1 MPRATANGIELY
13 FETAGQ
19 GRRLLVISGTGGD
32 LRRHPNVLDG
42 PLPNDFTVLCYDQR
56 GLGRSDKPES
66 VYTMADYAQDAA
78 GLLEHLSWPS
88 CAVVGIS
95 FGGMVAQELV
105 LRHPALVD
113 RLVLVCTS
121 AGGAG
126 GSSYPLHELEE
137 LEEPE
142 RVGLML
148 GLLDTRQDA
157 AWQAAH
163 RQEAASQRSALTR
176 PAVRDEAMAAGS
188 RRQLEARRHH
198 DTWDRLAEI
207 RVPVMVC
214 GGLYDGVAP
223 PENLENLAARIP
235 GAELSFFEGGHV
247 FLLQDPAAWSAITKF
262 LDA

>member
-1 MPRATANGIELY
+1 LA
-13 FETAGQ
+13 
-19 GRRLLVISGTGGD
+19 
-32 LRRHPNVLDG
+32 
-42 PLPNDFTVLCYDQR
+42 
-56 GLGRSDKPES
+56 
-66 VYTMADYAQDAA
+66 
-78 GLLEHLSWPS
+78 WPS
-88 CAVVGIS
+88 CAVVGVS

-113 RLVLVCTS
+113 RLVLACTS

-198 DTWDRLAEI
+198 DTWDQLGGI

-223 PENLENLAARIP
+223 PENLERLASRIP
-235 GAELSFFEGGHV
+235 GAELSFYEGGHL
-247 FLLQDPAAWSAITKF
+247 FLLQDPTAWSAITKF
-262 LDA
+262 LNA

>member
-42 PLPNDFTVLCYDQR
+42 PLPNEFTVLCYDQR
-56 GLGRSDKPES
+56 GLGQSDKPDA
-66 VYTMADYAQDAA
+66 VYTMADYADDAA
-78 GLLEHLSWPS
+78 GLLEYLSWPS
-88 CAVVGIS
+88 SAVVGIS

-105 LRHPALVD
+105 LRHPGLVD
-113 RLVLVCTS
+113 RLVLACTS
-121 AGGAG
+121 SGGAG

-137 LEEPE
+137 LEEEE
-142 RVGLML
+142 RVAVML
-148 GLLDTRQDA
+148 GLLDRRCDA
-157 AWQAAH
+157 DWQQALP
-163 RQEAASQRSALTR
+163 QEAARQRAAIAR
-176 PAVRDEAMAAGS
+176 PAARDEEAAAGA

-198 DTWDRLAEI
+198 DTWDRLGEI

-223 PENLENLAARIP
+223 PENLEQLASRIP

-247 FLLQDPAAWSAITKF
+247 FLLQDPSAWSAITKF